1 LRFLV
6 IVILSI
12 VWGSLCASHMGVGP
26 NAMLAGIIGGGL
38 IGGAVACTRKGK
50 V

>member
-1 LRFLV
+1 LRLLV
-6 IVILSI
+6 IVVLSF
-12 VWGSLCASHMGVGP
+12 VWGNLCASHMGVGP

-38 IGGAVACTRKGK
+38 IGGAVAYTRRHK